1 MARKNES
8 PQKAAMRE
16 MMKGYLKENDIS
28 IKDGTDVNAVMRDM
42 MSVLLEGVPDQE
54 PDEELGYSKYDYRNK
69 DTDNSRNGH
78 STKTMHTSYG
88 DMEMAVP
95 RDRNGDYEPQLIKK
109 YLNTVTQDMEEKIL
123 SMYAKG
129 MTTGEKIKHFRN
141 LRGISQET
149 LGQLSGINSA
159 TIKKYE
165 YGIRN
170 PKPDQ
175 LLKIANALGIS
186 INVFMDFDIETVS
199 DVLSLILKMD
209 EQLDMNFEAERY
221 EDGSFNPATIK
232 ISFKNSL
239 LNHKLGVYMKARELQ
254 ENLLNDT
261 ERFSS
266 EEEHQRAIEAL
277 SKDLDAV
284 KQSILDDSKIV
295 KKGVRGISVKIYPE
309 NE

>member
-1 MARKNES
+1 
-8 PQKAAMRE
+8 
-16 MMKGYLKENDIS
+16 
-28 IKDGTDVNAVMRDM
+28 
-42 MSVLLEGVPDQE
+42 
-54 PDEELGYSKYDYRNK
+54 
-69 DTDNSRNGH
+69 
-78 STKTMHTSYG
+78 
-88 DMEMAVP
+88 
-95 RDRNGDYEPQLIKK
+95 
-109 YLNTVTQDMEEKIL
+109 
-123 SMYAKG
+123 

-175 LLKIANALGIS
+175 LMKIANALGIS

-209 EQLDMNFEAERY
+209 EQLDMDFEAEKD
-221 EDGSFNPATIK
+221 EDGSFIPSTIK
-232 ISFKNSL
+232 ISFQNSL

-266 EEEHQRAIEAL
+266 EEEYQRAIEAL

-309 NE
+309 N

>member
-1 MARKNES
+1 
-8 PQKAAMRE
+8 
-16 MMKGYLKENDIS
+16 
-28 IKDGTDVNAVMRDM
+28 
-42 MSVLLEGVPDQE
+42 
-54 PDEELGYSKYDYRNK
+54 
-69 DTDNSRNGH
+69 
-78 STKTMHTSYG
+78 
-88 DMEMAVP
+88 
-95 RDRNGDYEPQLIKK
+95 
-109 YLNTVTQDMEEKIL
+109 
-123 SMYAKG
+123 

-175 LLKIANALGIS
+175 LMKIANALGIS

-209 EQLDMNFEAERY
+209 EQLDMDFEAEKD
-221 EDGSFNPATIK
+221 EDGSFIPSTIK
-232 ISFKNSL
+232 ISFQNSL

-266 EEEHQRAIEAL
+266 EEEYQRAIEAL

-284 KQSILDDSKIV
+284 KQGILDDSKIV
-295 KKGVRGISVKIYPE
+295 KKGGRGISVKIYPE